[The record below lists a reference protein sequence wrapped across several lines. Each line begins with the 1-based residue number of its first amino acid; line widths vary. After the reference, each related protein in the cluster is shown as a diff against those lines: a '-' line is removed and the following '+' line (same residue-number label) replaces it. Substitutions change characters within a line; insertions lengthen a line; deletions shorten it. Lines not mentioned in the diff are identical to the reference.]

1 MVVIDAKVTVVFVN
15 LILKV
20 FSAAANKTN
29 ETFVCFCDHIS
40 LILPEEEV
48 VLSSPLSKLW
58 LYCSYKRFSTQSAIK
73 SSMF

>member
-40 LILPEEEV
+40 LFLPEEEV
-48 VLSSPLSKLW
+48 E
-58 LYCSYKRFSTQSAIK
+58 F
-73 SSMF
+73 